1 MRIKISDPKPEMG
14 NSSRL
19 MLLGILSAVFAVN
32 IIDVFVPLLLPE
44 IASTYNITRS
54 VAATLTAYSSLA
66 GVVTGF
72 ALSALS
78 IKVRYKIL
86 LVLAVITTPICILGV
101 YLAPSFLMAQL
112 FYAFNGVGSVIVASM
127 TPALIADVYPLSK
140 KAIRITWGLSTAY
153 IALLVA
159 NPITGF
165 LATSGTVSSW
175 RDALLWF
182 LLPATMVCLVLVILL
197 VPSKTSLTQYGSK
210 KPPFLNG
217 YREIMSNRS
226 AVACLTNNFLGSIW
240 LAAQVF
246 VPVSYADIFGLTPA
260 SRGIIG
266 MVIISVLVAG
276 LLIGGFLVNPIGRK
290 RLMITGAFT
299 AIIVIVTSYV
309 ITIFIPN
316 LYLTVV
322 IRAIGSFIGGFVFA
336 ASPNLS
342 VEQVPRYRGTMMSL
356 GQGLSG
362 IGQAVGVFVGGAVLA
377 FVGTTAAGYAM
388 TIGTLG
394 MLGLTGTFTL
404 TLFAKDPCLNQPKN
418 L

>member
-1 MRIKISDPKPEMG
+1 
-14 NSSRL
+14 
-19 MLLGILSAVFAVN
+19 MLLGILSAVFAVS

-54 VAATLTAYSSLA
+54 AAATLTAYSALA

-86 LVLAVITTPICILGV
+86 LVLGVITAPICILGV
-101 YLAPSFLMAQL
+101 YLAPSFLVGQL

-127 TPALIADVYPLSK
+127 TPALIADIYPLSK

-175 RDALLWF
+175 RNALLWF
-182 LLPATMVCLVLVILL
+182 LLPATMICLVLVILL
-197 VPSKTSLTQYGSK
+197 VPSTTSLTQYGAK
-210 KPPFLNG
+210 KQPFLNG

-226 AVACLTNNFLGSIW
+226 AVACLSNSFLGNIW
-240 LAAQVF
+240 LAAQIF
-246 VPVSYADIFGLTPA
+246 VPVSYADIFALTPA

-276 LLIGGFLVNPIGRK
+276 MLVGGYLVNSIGRK
-290 RLMITGAFT
+290 RLMITSAFT
-299 AIIVIVTSYV
+299 AITATVASFV

-316 LYLTVV
+316 LYLIVV
-322 IRAIGSFIGGFVFA
+322 IRAIGIFIGGFVFA

-356 GQGLSG
+356 GQGLTG
-362 IGQAVGVFVGGAVLA
+362 IGQAVGVFIGGAVLA
-377 FVGTTAAGYAM
+377 YAGTTAAGYAM

-394 MLGLTGTFTL
+394 MLGLAGTFIL

>member
-1 MRIKISDPKPEMG
+1 
-14 NSSRL
+14 

-54 VAATLTAYSSLA
+54 AAATLTAYSSLA
-66 GVVTGF
+66 GVITGF

-86 LVLAVITTPICILGV
+86 LVLGVISTPISVLGV

-140 KAIRITWGLSTAY
+140 KATRITWGASTAY
-153 IALLVA
+153 IALLIA

-165 LATSGTVSSW
+165 LASSGTISSW
-175 RDALLWF
+175 RNALLWF
-182 LLPATMVCLVLVILL
+182 LLPATMICLALVILL
-197 VPSKTSLTQYGSK
+197 VPSKTSLTQYSSK
-210 KPPFLNG
+210 KQPFLNG
-217 YREIMSNRS
+217 YREILSNRS
-226 AVACLTNNFLGSIW
+226 AVACLTNNLLGSIW
-240 LAAQVF
+240 LASAVF
-246 VPVSYADIFGLTPA
+246 APVFYADIFLLTPA

-266 MVIISVLVAG
+266 MIIISVLVAG

-290 RLMITGAFT
+290 RLMITSAFT
-299 AIIVIVTSYV
+299 AVTVSV
-309 ITIFIPN
+309 LSFVVTIFIPN
-316 LYLTVV
+316 LYLTVG
-322 IRAIGSFIGGFVFA
+322 IRAIGAFLGGFVFA

-342 VEQVPRYRGTMMSL
+342 VEQVPRFRGTMMSL

-362 IGQAVGVFVGGAVLA
+362 IGQAAGVFIGGAVLA
-377 FVGTTAAGYAM
+377 LAGNTATGYAM

-394 MLGLTGTFTL
+394 LLGLTGTLTL
-404 TLFAKDPCLNQPKN
+404 TLFARDPCLTQQQN
-418 L
+418 LS